1 MVVGLAGYTLGGVHS
16 RWAKR
21 HLERSCHRAASTY
34 QAAHHVLWD
43 HLTDSDGPAGLEEIS
58 VTFVTK
64 TRTTGTVARAGR
76 FPGWDVCVGYLMRV
90 PVAVMVTV
98 FDWLPTR
105 VMEAISVPFTGMVVF
120 AARAQLMVAEQFL
133 PTATPVQAV

>member
-1 MVVGLAGYTLGGVHS
+1 M
-16 RWAKR
+16 
-21 HLERSCHRAASTY
+21 
-34 QAAHHVLWD
+34 
-43 HLTDSDGPAGLEEIS
+43 TDSDGPAGLEEIS

-76 FPGWDVCVGYLMRV
+76 SPGWDVCVGYLMRV

-105 VMEAISVPFTGMVVF
+105 VMEAISVPFTGMGVF
-120 AARAQLMVAEQFL
+120 AANDQLMVAEQFL
-133 PTATPVQAV
+133 PTATAVQAV